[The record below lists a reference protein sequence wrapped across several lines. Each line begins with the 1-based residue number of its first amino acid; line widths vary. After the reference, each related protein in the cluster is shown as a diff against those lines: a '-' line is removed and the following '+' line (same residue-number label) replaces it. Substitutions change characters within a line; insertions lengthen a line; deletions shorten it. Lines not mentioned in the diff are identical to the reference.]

1 MRCSGDKKGTKAE
14 EVEEIYSDSLF
25 PSSMI
30 PSLKGARRIEM
41 LLSVQT
47 GDMKRRPGNGIEGA
61 MVCTCLGSLLR
72 PLFYF
77 LDDVSYPQSV
87 VLPKSVAYVFSH
99 DLLTTCAA
107 RQCDFIGFLCEIHG
121 TSQQC
126 DIIPCARTYFLPFGD
141 GFWCGVN
148 LHPIWR
154 RPTINHLM
162 GLLAVS
168 RPSPLPPLILS
179 YRGALLLLLL
189 LLLFSRLT

>member
-87 VLPKSVAYVFSH
+87 LQWPDSY
-99 DLLTTCAA
+99 LL
-107 RQCDFIGFLCEIHG
+107 
-121 TSQQC
+121 
-126 DIIPCARTYFLPFGD
+126 
-141 GFWCGVN
+141 
-148 LHPIWR
+148 
-154 RPTINHLM
+154 
-162 GLLAVS
+162 
-168 RPSPLPPLILS
+168 
-179 YRGALLLLLL
+179 
-189 LLLFSRLT
+189 